1 MFTIF
6 LMQTCMVSK
15 WRVGARTLRH
25 SLPIYVCIEYGS
37 DKHTRA
43 DKNKPRTQIKVPVR
57 RKNVGSCLPF
67 PRAEVAR
74 FQSGETMPERQD
86 PGIIHYLFRE
96 SDGSCLLLSLWKKD
110 RTKKPGGCRV
120 NRGRRASHL
129 LLPCSA

>member
-96 SDGSCLLLSLWKKD
+96 RAKD
-110 RTKKPGGCRV
+110 RVFFSVCGKRQNKEAGWMQ
-120 NRGRRASHL
+120 SK
-129 LLPCSA
+129 